1 MTRYMPLFR
10 SCKTLRQLNQLHA
23 HLLVTNLSNTAQAS
37 TKLIESYAQM
47 GSIKSSTLVFETYQN
62 PDSFMRGVLI
72 KCHVWSHAFEE
83 AILLYNKML
92 CNEAQITHFVFP
104 SVLRACAGFGD
115 MFIGAKVHGRIIKCG
130 FDNDP
135 FIETSLLG
143 LYGELGCLTDA
154 RKVFDDIPVR
164 DLVSWS
170 SIISIYVDKGE
181 ANEALEM
188 FRLLVNERVKLDW
201 VIMLSV
207 TEACSKLGILK
218 LAKSIHGYIVRRRVD
233 TCEALDN
240 SLIEMYS
247 SCDDLY
253 SAERI
258 FVNMASK
265 TLISWTSMI
274 YCYNRSG
281 WFKEAFEIF
290 VKMLELKVEPN
301 VITIMGV
308 LKSCYGL
315 SWLREGKLIHCYA
328 LKKGMTFQDDCLGP
342 VLIELYAGCGKL
354 GYCEKVLHAIGERNV
369 VSWNTLLSINARQG
383 LFEEALVLFVQMQ
396 KRGLMLDFFSL
407 SSAISACGNVGS
419 LQLGRQIHGYAIKRC
434 ILGEYV
440 KNALIGMYSRCGFS
454 DSAHMIF
461 NDIKQNSSV
470 AWNSIISGFVQSGNS
485 IEAIHLVDQMYRN
498 CLKIT
503 DVVFLSA
510 IQACADMVCLEKGK
524 WLHHKLIMYGVEKD
538 LYIETALTDMYAKC
552 GDLRT
557 AEGVFHSM
565 SEKSVVSWSAMI
577 SGYGM
582 HGRLDSAITFFNQMV
597 ELGIKPNHITFM
609 NILSACSHSGS
620 VEQGKFYFD
629 LMRDFGVEP
638 NSEHFACMV
647 DLLSRAGDVNGA
659 YKIINSMP
667 FPADASVLGNLL
679 NGCRIHQRMDMIP
692 GIEKDLLKIRTS
704 DTGHY
709 SLLSNIYAEIGNWA
723 AREKTRGIMER
734 SGYKKVPGYSA
745 I

>member
-10 SCKTLRQLNQLHA
+10 SCKTIRQLNELHA
-23 HLLVTNLSNTAQAS
+23 HLLVTNLFNTAQAS

-47 GSIKSSTLVFETYQN
+47 GSIKSSTHVFETYQN
-62 PDSFMRGVLI
+62 PDSFMWGVLI

-83 AILLYNKML
+83 AISLYNRML
-92 CNEAQITHFVFP
+92 CNVAQITSFVFP

-115 MFIGAKVHGRIIKCG
+115 MFTGAKVHGRIIKCG

-143 LYGELGCLTDA
+143 LYGELGCLNDA

-170 SIISIYVDKGE
+170 SIISCYVDKGE
-181 ANEALEM
+181 ANEALEL
-188 FRLLVNERVKLDW
+188 FRLSVHERVKLDW

-247 SCDDLY
+247 SCDDLF

-258 FVNMASK
+258 FVNMANR
-265 TLISWTSMI
+265 TFISWTSMI
-274 YCYNRSG
+274 YCYNRSDR
-281 WFKEAFEIF
+281 FKEAFEIF
-290 VKMLELKVEPN
+290 VKMLDLKVEPN

-308 LKSCYGL
+308 LKSCSGL
-315 SWLREGKLIHCYA
+315 SWLRQGKLIHCYA

-354 GYCEKVLHAIGERNV
+354 DYCEKALHAIGETNV
-369 VSWNTLLSINARQG
+369 VSWNTLISINARQG
-383 LFEEALVLFVQMQ
+383 LFEKALVLFVQMQ

-419 LQLGRQIHGYAIKRC
+419 LQLGRQIHGYAIKQC
-434 ILGEYV
+434 ILGEFV
-440 KNALIGMYSRCGFS
+440 ENALIGMYSRCGFS
-454 DSAHMIF
+454 DSSYMIF
-461 NDIKQNSSV
+461 NGIKQKSSV

-485 IEAIHLVDQMYRN
+485 LEAIHLVDQMYLN
-498 CLKIT
+498 CHKIT

-510 IQACADMVCLEKGK
+510 VQACADMVYLEKGK

-557 AEGVFHSM
+557 AEGIFHSM

-582 HGRLDSAITFFNQMV
+582 HGRIDAAITLFNQMV

-629 LMRDFGVEP
+629 QMRDFGVEP

-647 DLLSRAGDVNGA
+647 DLLSRAGDVDGA

-667 FPADASVLGNLL
+667 FPADASVWGNLL

-692 GIEKDLLKIRTS
+692 GIEKDILKSRTG

-734 SGYKKVPGYSA
+734 SGHKKVPGYSS